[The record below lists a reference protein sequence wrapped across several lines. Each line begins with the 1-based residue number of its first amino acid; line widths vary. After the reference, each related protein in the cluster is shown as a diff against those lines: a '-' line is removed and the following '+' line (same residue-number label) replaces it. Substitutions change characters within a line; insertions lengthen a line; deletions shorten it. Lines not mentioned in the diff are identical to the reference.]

1 MRGEPELRP
10 GIPPDARCIAM
21 LSRDL
26 VEQGLGW
33 TWREPRILEAMRGDD
48 DMVLCAV
55 VRSQVVGAAVMR
67 FGVDQARL
75 DLLLVAPPWQR
86 AGVGRRL
93 LEWLETSARTAGLSV
108 VFLEV
113 RARNAGAQAFYRR
126 FGYRVLSCL
135 PGYYAGRESALRMGR
150 DLWLPLSTDIERFR
164 EP

>member
-1 MRGEPELRP
+1 MRGEVELRP

-33 TWREPRILEAMRGDD
+33 SWREARVLQAMRSGDD
-48 DMVLCAV
+48 TVLCAV

-67 FGVDQARL
+67 FGIDEARL

-93 LEWLETSARTAGLSV
+93 VEWLEASARTAGASV

-126 FGYRVLSCL
+126 LGYRVVSCL

-150 DLWLPLSTDIERFR
+150 DLWMALPTDIT
-164 EP
+164 